1 MPEPS
6 GSIASAPT
14 WDFGIAALKMAGGL
28 FLVLGLLFVLL
39 FLLKRY
45 GHKAGLTR
53 QLSSDLKLMGQM
65 ALGPRKSVVVVRYLN
80 KDMVLGVTD
89 SSITLLTET
98 HHDHS
103 RTDFSTHLEHTR
115 SKGG

>member
-1 MPEPS
+1 MPDPVDPN
-6 GSIASAPT
+6 AAAPA
-14 WDFGIAALKMAGGL
+14 WDFGLAALKMVGGL
-28 FLVLGLLFVLL
+28 FLVLGLLFLL
-39 FLLKRY
+39 LYLLKRY

-53 QLSSDLKLMGQM
+53 QLSSDLKLVAQM

-98 HHDHS
+98 HHDQNN
-103 RTDFSTHLEHTR
+103 TDFSTHLEHSRT
-115 SKGG
+115 KAG

>member
-1 MPEPS
+1 MPEPVDP
-6 GSIASAPT
+6 GSVAPT
-14 WDFGIAALKMAGGL
+14 WDFGYAALKMFGGL

-39 FLLKRY
+39 YLLKRY

-53 QLSSDLKLMGQM
+53 QLSSDLKLVAQM
-65 ALGPRKSVVVVRYLN
+65 ALGPRRSVVVVRYLN

-98 HHDHS
+98 HHDHDQ
-103 RTDFSTHLEHTR
+103 TDFSTRLEQSR
-115 SKGG
+115 ARGG